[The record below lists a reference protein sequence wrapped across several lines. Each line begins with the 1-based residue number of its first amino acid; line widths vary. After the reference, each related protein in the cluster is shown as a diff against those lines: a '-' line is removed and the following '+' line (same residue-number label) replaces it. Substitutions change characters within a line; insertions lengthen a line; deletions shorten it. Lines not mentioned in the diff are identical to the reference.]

1 MIEMK
6 WNNDEMKWNDDEMKW
21 NMYMCNSALLST
33 TIYTLS
39 FQQYIFNQYIFIV
52 LRKFK
57 RIEEGV
63 YNV

>member
-1 MIEMK
+1 MLEMK
-6 WNNDEMKWNDDEMKW
+6 WNNDEMKWNNDEMKW

-39 FQQYIFNQYIFIV
+39 FQQYIFIV

>member
-1 MIEMK
+1 
-6 WNNDEMKWNDDEMKW
+6 MKWNDDEMKW

-39 FQQYIFNQYIFIV
+39 FQQYIFIA